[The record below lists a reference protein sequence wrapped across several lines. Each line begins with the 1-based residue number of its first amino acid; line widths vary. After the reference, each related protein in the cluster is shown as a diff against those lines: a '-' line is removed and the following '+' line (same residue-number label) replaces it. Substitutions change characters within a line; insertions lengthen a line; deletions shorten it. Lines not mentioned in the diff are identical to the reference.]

1 MENAFLKSTA
11 EVLKHF
17 DVTERSGLSSNQVAA
32 SRQKYG
38 SNSLPDDPPTPLWKL
53 VLEQFKDQLVLI
65 LLGSA
70 TISFVLALFEEGD
83 DWTAFVDPVVV
94 SNAAR
99 TLRSLT
105 AKSTSKRT
113 DILCRY

>member
-17 DVTERSGLSSNQVAA
+17 DVSEASGLSSNQVAI

-38 SNSLPDDPPTPLWKL
+38 SNSLPEDPPTPLWQL

-70 TISFVLALFEEGD
+70 AISFVLALFEEGD

-94 SNAAR
+94 SNALGG
-99 TLRSLT
+99 LREH
-105 AKSTSKRT
+105 
-113 DILCRY
+113 

>member
-17 DVTERSGLSSNQVAA
+17 DVTEGLGLSSNQVATL
-32 SRQKYG
+32 RQKYG
-38 SNSLPDDPPTPLWKL
+38 NNSLPDDPPTPLWKL

-99 TLRSLT
+99 TSSSLIT
-105 AKSTSKRT
+105 KSISKRT
-113 DILCRY
+113 NILCRY